1 LRPTRA
7 GIMTSARDAVPLFWR
22 TVALRAVFV
31 VAVAVAARM
40 GDAELAAYYVT
51 FTVWYL
57 LALGMDALAIAGQ
70 ALLGRHLGGGRSET
84 ARTVTWQIM
93 RWGIGLGVILMLGLL
108 AVRTW
113 LPSIFGS
120 DPLVM
125 QLTAAALVIVACQ
138 QPLAGVV
145 FTLDGVLLGAG
156 DNRFLAWAA
165 LITLVATVPALALA
179 GASGSVTGI
188 WVALSLFLLMRALTL
203 LWRVS
208 GRAWLVLGAA
218 R

>member
-1 LRPTRA
+1 
-7 GIMTSARDAVPLFWR
+7 
-22 TVALRAVFV
+22 
-31 VAVAVAARM
+31 M